1 MQNQVYLINSDQEQ
15 FKKENSSD
23 VAVEKVPGRETVALT
38 FMSAR
43 TCNLGCTYSFA

>member
-23 VAVEKVPGRETVALT
+23 VAVDKVPGRGT
-38 FMSAR
+38 SADIVKAMKDAAAK
-43 TCNLGCTYSFA
+43 G